1 MLGFLM
7 LIGIMLFIIFGLV
20 SICMIL
26 DSKII
31 DSKHQD
37 EVVESKHQDEVV
49 EKMLREKN

>member
-26 DSKII
+26 DSKY
-31 DSKHQD
+31 QD

>member
-20 SICMIL
+20 SICAIL
-26 DSKII
+26 

-37 EVVESKHQDEVV
+37 ELVEQ
-49 EKMLREKN
+49 MLRDKKD